1 VKRSA
6 PNDTKFIHDA
16 RQSNK
21 KLGKGKVGSPQKGTR
36 NTKGY
41 PQARI
46 PLHEG
51 HDPTVRE
58 GASPE
63 EVNLLCLLY
72 FFVAKKG
79 ATRICS
85 LPHHTA
91 RPLAR
96 KGYSL
101 AVARLTRTPP
111 FVVNAF
117 TIGPPAPKSTVSAF
131 VI

>member
-1 VKRSA
+1 MPDRVIKNSERGKWVA
-6 PNDTKFIHDA
+6 H
-16 RQSNK
+16 K
-21 KLGKGKVGSPQKGTR
+21 KAQETQKVIQKPGF
-36 NTKGY
+36 
-41 PQARI
+41 

-51 HDPTVRE
+51 LHPKVRE